1 MGGIRERKGKG
12 KKKKKKG
19 KGKEKKLKRGC
30 RLKTV
35 YSAAVLLHD
44 REKNYTTQKNDY
56 KKKSLMNIRNY
67 KSSGV

>member
-1 MGGIRERKGKG
+1 MGGIRERKGKE
-12 KKKKKKG
+12 KKR
-19 KGKEKKLKRGC
+19 KEKKKLKRGC

-56 KKKSLMNIRNY
+56 KKIYIQNY